1 MGTDRL
7 TLIYPDITPLRMHLL
22 AHAAGMTVTE
32 LEALPYAVI
41 AALDRGVNHGMDIG
55 ETIGHVNAAL
65 RWKRRLVGV
74 IVAGAI
80 TTITAFGL
88 GAGYAAP
95 RSSPVIPSESARPA
109 SAGASAGA
117 STSASSSDQATSG
130 APQPTVKD
138 SGLPDAS
145 TGLATS
151 PAVPSG
157 APAQRLGDWSCS
169 DPPLCGEPAPTVR
182 PAPAIAHGSAYG
194 EPLTGRASYYGTG
207 GPGMYAAL
215 PGRWVRNRTVKVCG
229 KAACM
234 VVRIVTTCGCHTNE
248 RSAKIIDLSVPLF
261 EYVTGYSPAERRTY
275 GVATVTITVY
285 AP

>member
-1 MGTDRL
+1 MGNDRL
-7 TLIYPDITPLRMHLL
+7 ALIYPDITPLRMRLL
-22 AHAAGMTVTE
+22 AHAAGMTVRE

-41 AALDRGVNHGMDIG
+41 ASIDRASEHGMEIG
-55 ETIGHVNAAL
+55 ETIALVRAEL
-65 RWKRRLVGV
+65 RWKRRLGAA

-95 RSSPVIPSESARPA
+95 RSSPVIPSESSRPA
-109 SAGASAGA
+109 SAGTSAGA
-117 STSASSSDQATSG
+117 STSASSSDQATTG
-130 APQPTVKD
+130 APSVSAWPAASPSGGIGDPATGAPSGGIGQPAT
-138 SGLPDAS
+138 GTNPDLTPPPVARRS
-145 TGLATS
+145 PS
-151 PAVPSG
+151 PAVRVGHP
-157 APAQRLGDWSCS
+157 
-169 DPPLCGEPAPTVR
+169 
-182 PAPAIAHGSAYG
+182 YG
-194 EPLTGRASYYGTG
+194 TTTGRASYYGTG

-215 PGRWVRNRTVKVCG
+215 PGRWIRNRTVKVCG
-229 KAACM
+229 AARCL
-234 VVRIVTTCGCHTNE
+234 VVAVVTSCGCHTNE